1 MGSGLTTPARDF
13 HRARS
18 PRIQVSRWQIA
29 LLGILLE
36 GLSGNRH
43 RLPHQEP
50 SHNRSPAVL
59 RLIFGSSLAREPSP
73 QVLQRHPRVARLSG
87 SGVKPISCRC
97 FGRTSAL
104 HPRREASRWHPRV
117 ARQSSIDSSARR
129 PCLQV
134 PQWHP
139 RVARGASIGT
149 LTRRPSTEALLGQ
162 GHVAR
167 LSGTGVKP
175 FSCRCFGRTSARH
188 PRREASRWHPGV
200 ARQSSIGSSARRPLP
215 QAPQWHPRVA
225 KGASIDPLAR
235 EPSIELLLG
244 QGHVAR
250 LSGSGVKPV
259 SCRCFGRTSPRHP
272 RREASRWRP
281 GMARQSSIGSSSIK
295 CRYSMDIVVRI
306 GCSSMKCR
314 YSMDI
319 EVRIGCLSIKCR
331 CFMDVEVRMG
341 CLSMKCRYSMDI
353 EVRIGFLSMKCR
365 YSMDVEVRM
374 GFSAR
379 CRVCGNSRL
388 CRNVV
393 ELASL
398 PFLPNEGACPKY
410 TPSARIHCILER
422 TLVSLTPKHPF
433 SQFHPCQSV
442 SEDRLF
448 YEYDFSNK
456 LGDIFS

>member
-1 MGSGLTTPARDF
+1 M
-13 HRARS
+13 
-18 PRIQVSRWQIA
+18 
-29 LLGILLE
+29 
-36 GLSGNRH
+36 
-43 RLPHQEP
+43 
-50 SHNRSPAVL
+50 
-59 RLIFGSSLAREPSP
+59 
-73 QVLQRHPRVARLSG
+73 
-87 SGVKPISCRC
+87 
-97 FGRTSAL
+97 
-104 HPRREASRWHPRV
+104 
-117 ARQSSIDSSARR
+117 
-129 PCLQV
+129 
-134 PQWHP
+134 
-139 RVARGASIGT
+139 
-149 LTRRPSTEALLGQ
+149 
-162 GHVAR
+162 
-167 LSGTGVKP
+167 
-175 FSCRCFGRTSARH
+175 
-188 PRREASRWHPGV
+188 

-215 QAPQWHPRVA
+215 QAPQWYPRVA
-225 KGASIDPLAR
+225 RGASIDPLAR
-235 EPSIELLLG
+235 GPSTEPLLG

-331 CFMDVEVRMG
+331 CFMDVEVQIG
-341 CLSMKCRYSMDI
+341 C
-353 EVRIGFLSMKCR
+353 
-365 YSMDVEVRM
+365 
-374 GFSAR
+374 SAR
-379 CRVCGNSRL
+379 CRACGNSRL

-410 TPSARIHCILER
+410 TPSARIHCILKR
-422 TLVSLTPKHPF
+422 MLVSLTPKHPF